1 MRIVMILLAVLTAA
15 VPCAA
20 LQSAPGSDTPVVT
33 TVDFLETGGAGI
45 NAAGPVLVQLDAA
58 RNRIIV
64 ANTLTSSLSV
74 IDCGTGAVTN
84 IPLGGRA
91 FQHLKAEAMTINRAT
106 GGVCLIGDR
115 QIYIV
120 DVEAGTARTI
130 KTDVQFESI
139 AVDEETGNVFVAGR
153 ESATLGF
160 IKAGS
165 KKIKSIDWLETRED
179 LINLNA
185 TPPPPL
191 RKVIAD
197 NALGRIIAIDG
208 TQPALYLFDAA
219 NGKLL
224 GERPLPLEAGG
235 RWHLGGYNESIH
247 TLYVVIELDTR
258 HVVQAA
264 RIDING
270 AKDVIVD
277 LPRYRE
283 GVGIIYNPAREEV
296 YIPYDNHASVHV
308 ASFGGGGS
316 LDEILVPAYGNDV
329 AAVDEANDILYVG
342 SWAFGEVD
350 VIDLKARSLVKRM
363 TGLGIIPHMFTSAFN
378 PNDGLLYFP
387 KGASAVNGTFGAAIT
402 ALDPATGETS
412 KVYTGWAPIDLIQI
426 PSRGSVF
433 VFNSEDEFAE
443 VRPDGSFDLHRL
455 PYDYPVSA
463 VHNSEGDVYLSYG
476 PHQSYWPNVY
486 IWDAKN
492 GVLTID
498 AGDLG
503 FYDRRIPR
511 QAHRMALDNNG
522 VLYFTQNNWGKEEQ
536 FVGTLSD
543 PVRVFEAGQ
552 RLRLVEEVQRETTQR
567 ILEYDAGANRLYLVR
582 IGEHDD
588 SLSVLQVI
596 DPVEKKVVQR
606 IQVGL
611 TATDL
616 EYDDR
621 AIYISNF
628 DSKSVTIIDKE
639 SFSVR
644 EMSTNEHPLRLC
656 RAGGIVYVLNHT
668 GNTLQSIGA
677 ELKTHKL
684 PKKGF
689 PDNAFEWKGDII
701 VTSRTPDRLY
711 VFRFDTESRKFETI
725 HEAKYPYGDINYD
738 TRNVSFYVRGQYG
751 DALFETTR
759 ATTDA
764 DGRLYITDFLAGK
777 LYIIEEE

>member
-1 MRIVMILLAVLTAA
+1 MRVVFVILTIFAVTVAGSI
-15 VPCAA
+15 PCAA
-20 LQSAPGSDTPVVT
+20 QPAVT
-33 TVDFLETGGAGI
+33 TVDFIENLGTSV

-58 RNRIIV
+58 RNRLIA

-74 IDCGTGAVTN
+74 IDCSTGAVTN

-91 FQHLKAEAMTINRAT
+91 FQHLKSEAMTINRAT
-106 GGVCLIGDR
+106 GGVCLIGDGR
-115 QIYIV
+115 IFVV

-153 ESATLGF
+153 ESKSLGF

-165 KKIKSIDWLETRED
+165 NKLKTKNWLDTSED

-208 TQPALYLFDAA
+208 TQPMLYLFDAT

-224 GERPLPLEAGG
+224 GNRPLPLEAGG
-235 RWHLGGYNESIH
+235 RWHLAGYNEEIH
-247 TLYVVIELDTR
+247 SLYVVIELDTR

-270 AKDVIVD
+270 GKDVVVD

-283 GVGIIYNPAREEV
+283 GVGIVYNPAREEV

-316 LDEILVPAYGNDV
+316 LDEIPVPAYGNDH
-329 AAVDEANDILYVG
+329 ASVDEANDILYIG
-342 SWAFGEVD
+342 SWAFGEID
-350 VIDLKARSLVKRM
+350 VIDLKSRSLVKRM

-402 ALDPATGETS
+402 ALDPASGETS
-412 KVYTGWAPIDLIQI
+412 KVYTGWAPVDVIEM

-433 VFNSEDEFAE
+433 VFNNEDEFTE
-443 VRPDGSFDLHRL
+443 VRPDGSFDVHRL

-463 VHNSEGDVYLSYG
+463 VHNSDGDVYLSYG

-503 FYDRRIPR
+503 YYDRRIPR

-543 PVRVFEAGQ
+543 PVRVFEAGE
-552 RLRLVEEVQRETTQR
+552 RLRLVDEVQRETTQR
-567 ILEYDAGANRLYLVR
+567 TLQYDAAAGLLYLVR

-596 DPVEKKVVQR
+596 DPVEKKVVER
-606 IQVGL
+606 IEVGL

-616 EYDDR
+616 EFDAR
-621 AIYISNF
+621 AIYVSNF
-628 DSKSVTIIDKE
+628 DSRSVSIIDKE

-644 EMSTNEHPLRLC
+644 ELSTDEHPLRLC
-656 RAGGIVYVLNHT
+656 RAGEVVYVLSHT
-668 GNTLQSIGA
+668 DNTLQSIGPNP
-677 ELKTHKL
+677 KVHKL

-689 PDNAFEWKGDII
+689 PDNAFQWNGDIVI
-701 VTSRTPDRLY
+701 TSRTHDRVY
-711 VFRFDTESRKFETI
+711 IFRFDTEKRKFKTL
-725 HEAKYPYGDINYD
+725 HEAKYPYGDVGYD

-751 DALFETTR
+751 DAVFETTR

-777 LYIIEEE
+777 LYIIESD

>member
-1 MRIVMILLAVLTAA
+1 MRIVLMILTILAATVAITAPLA
-15 VPCAA
+15 GEPA
-20 LQSAPGSDTPVVT
+20 VT
-33 TVDFLETGGAGI
+33 TVDFLETRGTNI
-45 NAAGPVLVQLDAA
+45 NAAGPVLVQLDEA
-58 RNRIIV
+58 RNRLVV

-91 FQHLKAEAMTINRAT
+91 FQHLKAEAMTINHAT
-106 GGVCLIGDR
+106 GGVCLIGDHR
-115 QIYIV
+115 IFIV
-120 DVEAGTARTI
+120 DVNAGMARTI
-130 KTDVQFESI
+130 RTDVQFESI
-139 AVDEETGNVFVAGR
+139 AIDEETGNVFVAGR
-153 ESATLGF
+153 ESKALGF
-160 IKAGS
+160 IKTGS
-165 KKIKSIDWLETRED
+165 NKLRTKDWLETSED

-235 RWHLGGYNESIH
+235 RWHLAGYNEEIH
-247 TLYVVIELDTR
+247 SLYIVVELDTR
-258 HVVQAA
+258 HVVQAV

-270 AKDVIVD
+270 GKDVVVD

-283 GVGIIYNPAREEV
+283 GVGIVYNPAREEV
-296 YIPYDNHASVHV
+296 YIPYDNHASIHV

-316 LDEILVPAYGNDV
+316 LAEIPVPAYGNDV

-350 VIDLKARSLVKRM
+350 VIDLKTRSLVKRM
-363 TGLGIIPHMFTSAFN
+363 TGLGIIPHMFTNAFN

-412 KVYTGWAPIDLIQI
+412 KIYTGWAPVDLIEV

-433 VFNSEDEFAE
+433 VFNSEDQFAE

-463 VHNSEGDVYLSYG
+463 AHNADGDVYLSYG

-503 FYDRRIPR
+503 YYDRRIPR
-511 QAHRMALDNNG
+511 QAHRMALDDNG

-536 FVGTLSD
+536 FVGTLGD

-552 RLRLVEEVQRETTQR
+552 RLHLVDEVQRETTQR
-567 ILEYDAGANRLYLVR
+567 ILEYDAAAGHLYLVR
-582 IGEHDD
+582 LGEHDD

-596 DPVEKKVVQR
+596 DPAEKKVVQR
-606 IQVGL
+606 IELGL

-616 EYDDR
+616 VFDDN
-621 AIYISNF
+621 AIYVSNF
-628 DSKSVTIIDKE
+628 DSDNVSVITKRDFATATIK
-639 SFSVR
+639 
-644 EMSTNEHPLRLC
+644 TGEHPLRLC
-656 RAGGIVYVLNHT
+656 RAGGVVYVLNHT
-668 GNTLQSIGA
+668 GNTLQSIGPEPKA
-677 ELKTHKL
+677 HKL
-684 PKKGF
+684 PKKGL
-689 PDNAFEWKGDII
+689 PDNAFQWNDDIV
-701 VTSRTPDRLY
+701 VTSRTADRLY
-711 VFRFDTESRKFETI
+711 VFRFDTKARKFKTI
-725 HEAKYPYGDINYD
+725 HEVKYPYGDISYD

-751 DALFETTR
+751 DAVFETTR
-759 ATTDA
+759 AATDA

-777 LYIIEEE
+777 LYIIESD

>member
-1 MRIVMILLAVLTAA
+1 MRIVVIILVLLVGT
-15 VPCAA
+15 VPGT
-20 LQSAPGSDTPVVT
+20 APGSTPDSDTPVVT

-139 AVDEETGNVFVAGR
+139 AIDEETGNVFVAGR
-153 ESATLGF
+153 ESAALGF

-725 HEAKYPYGDINYD
+725 HEAKYPYGDIGYD